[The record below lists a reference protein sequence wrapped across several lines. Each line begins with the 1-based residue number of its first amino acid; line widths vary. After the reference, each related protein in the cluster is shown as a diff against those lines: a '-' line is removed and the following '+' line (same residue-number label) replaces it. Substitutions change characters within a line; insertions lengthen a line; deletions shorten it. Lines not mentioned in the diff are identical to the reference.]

1 MKVVPEIL
9 GRQEMAD
16 VKMYGLSYNILYGIV
31 FDNEEEANTVKE
43 MLEELLREK
52 TNATR

>member
-9 GRQEMAD
+9 GRQELAD
-16 VKMYGLSYNILYGIV
+16 VRIYGLPHSILYGIV
-31 FDNEEEANTVKE
+31 FDNETEANDVKE

-52 TNATR
+52 TNAT

>member
-16 VKMYGLSYNILYGIV
+16 ARMYGLSPNILYGLV
-31 FDNEEEANTVKE
+31 FDNEQEANEYKE
-43 MLEELLREK
+43 MLEELMNEK
-52 TNATR
+52 LNQ